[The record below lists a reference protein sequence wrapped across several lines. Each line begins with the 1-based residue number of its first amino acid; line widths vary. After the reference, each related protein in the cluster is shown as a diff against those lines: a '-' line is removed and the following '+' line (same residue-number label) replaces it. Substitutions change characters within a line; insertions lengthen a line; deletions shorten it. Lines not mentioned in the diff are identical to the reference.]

1 MTPIPCF
8 HSQINACTALCWLC
22 IHNGPDEVVSFSIL
36 VEGMLI
42 PDPLVVCHA
51 LCVSCLE
58 IVILTGSVRLKIVK
72 QPLKKEDKKR
82 ETLRQGKK
90 KNPLTLT

>member
-1 MTPIPCF
+1 MLVLPSAGYAYTM
-8 HSQINACTALCWLC
+8 Q
-22 IHNGPDEVVSFSIL
+22 GPDEVVSFSIL

-58 IVILTGSVRLKIVK
+58 SVILTGSVRLKIVK